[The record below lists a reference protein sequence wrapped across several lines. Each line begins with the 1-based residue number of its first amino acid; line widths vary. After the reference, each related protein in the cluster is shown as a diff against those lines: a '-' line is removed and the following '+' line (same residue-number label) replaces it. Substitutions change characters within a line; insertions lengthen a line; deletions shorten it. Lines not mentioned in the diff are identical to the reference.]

1 VLAVETWKSGSAA
14 RFPVRNL
21 IGALL
26 DGDGAEAYELAERV
40 LLETRSRTAVFAD
53 LLHPAQAEIGNLWYT
68 GRVSYADE
76 VRVAAIIRRIV
87 ERLAPTP
94 AARPVR
100 RGSRCVLAV
109 PHGDPHDIGLLM
121 FARALEDHGWSIE
134 VIGPAHGLCDI
145 SEIVR
150 ERRPRLFGLSAGT
163 LPALSQVERTIAT
176 IRKARVPVLVG
187 GVAFNRRPDLW
198 RRLGADGL
206 GTDVRVGVVL
216 AGRLGGR

>member
-1 VLAVETWKSGSAA
+1 VLAVDTWRSGSAA
-14 RFPVRNL
+14 RFPVREL

-40 LLETRSRTAVFAD
+40 LVETRSRTAVFAD
-53 LLHPAQAEIGNLWYT
+53 LLHPAQAEVGNLWYA

-76 VRVAAIIRRIV
+76 VRVAGVVRRIV

-94 AARPVR
+94 ASRPVR
-100 RGSRCVLAV
+100 SGSRCVLAV
-109 PHGDPHDIGLLM
+109 PHGDPHDVGLMMLS
-121 FARALEDHGWSIE
+121 RALEDHGWSTE
-134 VIGPAHGLCDI
+134 LVGPARGMTDLP
-145 SEIVR
+145 EIVAG
-150 ERRPRLFGLSAGT
+150 RRPRLLCLSAGV
-163 LPALSQVERTIAT
+163 LPALSQVERAIAA
-176 IRKARVPVLVG
+176 IKQARVPVLVG

>member
-1 VLAVETWKSGSAA
+1 MWKSGSAA
-14 RFPVRNL
+14 RFPVRDL
-21 IGALL
+21 ITALL
-26 DGDGAEAYELAERV
+26 DADGARAYELAERV
-40 LLETRSRTAVFAD
+40 LMETRSRTAVFAD
-53 LLHPAQAEIGNLWYT
+53 LLHPAQAEIGNLWYS

-76 VRVAAIIRRIV
+76 VRVASMVRRIV

-94 AARPVR
+94 EARSVR

-109 PHGDPHDIGLLM
+109 PHGDPHDVGLLM
-121 FARALEDHGWSIE
+121 FMRALEDHGWTVE
-134 VIGPAHGLCDI
+134 AVGPARNLTDLPD
-145 SEIVR
+145 VVLD
-150 ERRPRLFGLSAGT
+150 RRPRLCGLSAGI
-163 LPALSQVERTIAT
+163 LPAPGQIERAIAT
-176 IRKARVPVLVG
+176 IRRARVPVLVG

>member
-14 RFPVRNL
+14 RFPVRDL
-21 IGALL
+21 IGVLL
-26 DGDGAEAYELAERV
+26 DGDGAGAYELAERV

-53 LLHPAQAEIGNLWYT
+53 LLHPAQAEIGNLWYS
-68 GRVSYADE
+68 GRVSYSDE
-76 VRVAAIIRRIV
+76 VRVASIVRRIV

-94 AARPVR
+94 EGRSVR
-100 RGSRCVLAV
+100 RGSRCILAV
-109 PHGDPHDIGLLM
+109 PHGDPHDVGLLM
-121 FARALEDHGWSIE
+121 FARALEDHGWITE
-134 VIGPAHGLCDI
+134 IVGPARGICDLVD
-145 SEIVR
+145 IVLD
-150 ERRPRLFGLSAGT
+150 RRPRLFGLSAGS

-176 IRKARVPVLVG
+176 IRRARVPVLVG